1 MAAEAAPPDDPEVC
15 LTRVSPELAELL
27 ERLDVE
33 RLERNLFRGISPDA
47 PNGRI
52 FGGIVLAQGM
62 RAAFATTEGRRA
74 HSLHAY
80 FLRPG
85 NPDRPI
91 LYEVDDIRDG
101 RSFTTRRVVA
111 IQNGEA
117 ILNMSVSFMIDEEGF
132 EHQIDTEVP
141 EHVSGELYEV
151 GLRRG
156 LRSMGIEIPDHLPRP
171 QPVEIRTVG
180 QLRLFDEER
189 FEPEMKTWLRARG
202 PLGDEPWLHQCIL
215 AYASDLAVM
224 VPAIHPHDAGMMSP
238 GIHTASLD
246 HSMWF
251 HRPLRIDDWLYC
263 VHESPVTAGARGLG
277 RATFYTRKGQLVASC
292 AQEGLIRRRA
302 TKPNAGMPAATQPRK
317 NDAGA

>member
-1 MAAEAAPPDDPEVC
+1 MAAETALPDDPEVR
-15 LTRVSPELAELL
+15 LTTVSPELAELL

-33 RLERNLFRGISPDA
+33 RLERNLFRGISPPA

-52 FGGIVLAQGM
+52 FGGLVLAQGM
-62 RAAFATTEGRRA
+62 RAAFATTEGRCA

-85 NPDRPI
+85 DPDRPI
-91 LYEVDDIRDG
+91 LYEIDDIRDG

-117 ILNMSVSFMIDEEGF
+117 ILNMAVSFMAEEDGF
-132 EHQIDTEVP
+132 EHQIDTDIPAQVT
-141 EHVSGELYEV
+141 GELYEV

-156 LRSMGIEIPDHLPRP
+156 LGAMGIKIPDNMPRP

-189 FEPEMKTWLRARG
+189 FEPEMRTWLRARG
-202 PLGDEPWLHQCIL
+202 PLGDEPWVHPCLL

-251 HRPLRIDDWLYC
+251 HRPLRMDDWLYC

-277 RATFYTRKGQLVASC
+277 RATFYTREGELVASC
-292 AQEGLIRRRA
+292 AQEGLIRRGA
-302 TKPNAGMPAATQPRK
+302 TKPNTGMRAAAKARK
-317 NDAGA
+317 